1 MPAGAHSA
9 LCSVLLSGTHSATL
23 FSPVQTT
30 VWGRRFA
37 NPLGLAAGFD
47 KDAEAIDGL
56 LGMGFGAVEV
66 GSITPQAQP
75 GNPQPRVFRLLEHRA
90 VINRYG
96 FNSAGAA
103 AAEER
108 LLERRKEVCE
118 RVLCPM
124 PCHRHCSQVRT
135 ALMRLAPSQHM
146 FADAGDAGSH
156 QRGVLG
162 VNLGKNKATVDAA
175 ADYETG
181 IAKLARFADYLV
193 VNVSSPNT
201 PGLRAL
207 QGTWMRAV
215 EAAALA
221 PCSRPV
227 SHLRSQGARRA
238 AAPRHGGS

>member
-1 MPAGAHSA
+1 MQSCAPFP
-9 LCSVLLSGTHSATL
+9 ATL
-23 FSPVQTT
+23 TPLVSLHQTT
-30 VWGRRFA
+30 VWGRRFS

-66 GSITPQAQP
+66 GSVTSQAQP
-75 GNPQPRVFRLLEHRA
+75 GNPQPRVFRLPEHRA

-103 AAEER
+103 AAEEM
-108 LLERRKEVCE
+108 LLERRKKVCGRHHGIAI
-118 RVLCPM
+118 RV
-124 PCHRHCSQVRT
+124 RRT
-135 ALMRLAPSQHM
+135 ALMHHAPVQHM

-156 QRGVLG
+156 HRGVLG

-175 ADYETG
+175 ADYEAG

-207 QGTWMRAV
+207 QGTPVWAV
-215 EAAALA
+215 PRL
-221 PCSRPV
+221 PTTSHVPV
-227 SHLRSQGARRA
+227 ASQVARS
-238 AAPRHGGS
+238 

>member
-1 MPAGAHSA
+1 M
-9 LCSVLLSGTHSATL
+9 LLSRTHTDPRL
-23 FSPVQTT
+23 LLVQTT

-108 LLERRKEVCE
+108 LLERRKEVC
-118 RVLCPM
+118 CAQ
-124 PCHRHCSQVRT
+124 CHAIGTVRT

-162 VNLGKNKATVDAA
+162 VNLGKNKTTVDAA

-207 QGTWMRAV
+207 QGTSMRAP
-215 EAAALA
+215 EAATLA
-221 PCSRPV
+221 PCSHQV
-227 SHLRSQGARRA
+227 SHLRSQGAGRA